1 MLTAILKAI
10 GLSWTNERRQFDRYD
25 VGSPIDVIV
34 GDITYHCRIDNIS
47 VSGLWL
53 EPSVDAALGSELTIR
68 HPASGLILTG
78 QLIGNEPH
86 GSRISFNYPEADAV
100 VSVWLRMIH
109 EQQSREPRTE

>member
-10 GLSWTNERRQFDRYD
+10 GLSWTNERQQFDRYD
-25 VGSPIDVIV
+25 VSSPIDVIV

-47 VSGLWL
+47 VGGLWL
-53 EPSVDAALGSELTIR
+53 EPSVDAALGGELTIR

-78 QLIGNEPH
+78 QLIGNEPRLAYQFH
-86 GSRISFNYPEADAV
+86 YPEADAV

-109 EQQSREPRTE
+109 EQQAGSRAE